1 MCSVCADGPPQAT
14 PGIRLSEIPPLSSEL
29 MDDVWSSNT
38 LCSSHKSSVQTT
50 RRHVQRAHLLQDQ
63 VLAGPVWLL

>member
-1 MCSVCADGPPQAT
+1 MSALMVPRRPPQTAKYW
-14 PGIRLSEIPPLSSEL
+14 RYRPLSSEL